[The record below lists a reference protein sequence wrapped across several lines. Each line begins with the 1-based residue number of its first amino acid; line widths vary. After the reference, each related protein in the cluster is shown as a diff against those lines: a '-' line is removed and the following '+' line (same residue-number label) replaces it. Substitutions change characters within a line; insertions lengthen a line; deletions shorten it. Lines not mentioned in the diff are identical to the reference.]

1 MPRQALWEF
10 PHSSGRAS
18 LWPCCQQ
25 FLRRGRAVEALVSSS
40 AFRRLSLSTR
50 RARDRGCVTPQ
61 ILGNISS
68 YGVER
73 VAGFSSLQA
82 EDQARVRL
90 AVKRRRIDP
99 ADFTGSS
106 SLSQPIPQPSQST
119 STQAPA
125 ASTGKR
131 RADTAPG
138 PSQSHNVAMP
148 SPTQAAARQAVVG
161 GTAWEEGADAE
172 EVVEEQIDELYCT
185 VSSSVVGIQYYK
197 GACLYCL
204 MFHGP
209 VTMVCMAGLVDA
221 GEQVRLIR
229 EPQNKYDRWAIRA
242 LS

>member
-1 MPRQALWEF
+1 VGVPSFL
-10 PHSSGRAS
+10 RAS
-18 LWPCCQQ
+18 FVMAMLSAIPTARSCSGSTGESQ
-25 FLRRGRAVEALVSSS
+25 RVSPTVALNKM
-40 AFRRLSLSTR
+40 AH
-50 RARDRGCVTPQ
+50 DRGCVTPQ

-106 SLSQPIPQPSQST
+106 SSSQPIPQPSQST

-148 SPTQAAARQAVVG
+148 SPTQAAARQAAVG

-204 MFHGP
+204 IFSWACHDYLHGRP
-209 VTMVCMAGLVDA
+209 
-221 GEQVRLIR
+221 R
-229 EPQNKYDRWAIRA
+229 
-242 LS
+242 